1 MHKNLYIARKEQRMT
16 QEKAKKLINIAQR
29 TYQSKEQGRHD
40 FTLKEA
46 QKLAKY
52 FKTTVDELF
61 EK

>member
-16 QEKAKKLINIAQR
+16 QERQKLINIAQR

-46 QKLAKY
+46 QN
-52 FKTTVDELF
+52 
-61 EK
+61 

>member
-1 MHKNLYIARKEQRMT
+1 MHKNLYIARKERRMT
-16 QEKAKKLINIAQR
+16 QEKTTNLIHISPR
-29 TYQSKEQGRHD
+29 TYFSKEHGKSD

-61 EK
+61 AK